1 MTTKDEALKMA
12 KQLRIKSSM
21 ILGGEKIAPFS
32 ECYLM
37 EQVAKY
43 LEALEQEPLN
53 LNCKSVQKR
62 LATQWG
68 YIEQP
73 SQEPIE
79 WMLLKPEDRE
89 SLCKLLMMLKGL
101 GHHSTPPPAPS
112 CKCEE
117 CGMKYCECG
126 ERK

>member
-1 MTTKDEALKMA
+1 MASKDEALKMA
-12 KQLRIKSSM
+12 I
-21 ILGGEKIAPFS
+21 E
-32 ECYLM
+32 LM
-37 EQVAKY
+37 ERFLEHDGISSSDYIDVLEACK
-43 LEALEQEPLN
+43 EALEQEPLN